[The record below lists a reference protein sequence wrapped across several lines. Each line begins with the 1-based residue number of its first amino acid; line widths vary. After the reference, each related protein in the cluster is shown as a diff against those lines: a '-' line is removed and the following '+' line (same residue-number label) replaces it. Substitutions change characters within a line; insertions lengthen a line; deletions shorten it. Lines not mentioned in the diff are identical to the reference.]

1 MGFRSTALIFSPD
14 PEDDQNPT
22 TIRKPKTLNPKHNF
36 PKSQAPKCEQKAS
49 LSVTQR
55 VLLDMVLHAARC
67 TRSPEPCKRR
77 ERDRD
82 RQRERETERERES
95 ERERERVDCAVG
107 AGGVEKWLPASQD
120 ASGVRLLLYSGA
132 YLLLFAG
139 ILSCTEDS
147 V

>member
-1 MGFRSTALIFSPD
+1 MLPDGHRQIPQSSAVGFRSTALIFSPD

-77 ERDRD
+77 ER
-82 RQRERETERERES
+82 
-95 ERERERVDCAVG
+95 ERVDCAVG